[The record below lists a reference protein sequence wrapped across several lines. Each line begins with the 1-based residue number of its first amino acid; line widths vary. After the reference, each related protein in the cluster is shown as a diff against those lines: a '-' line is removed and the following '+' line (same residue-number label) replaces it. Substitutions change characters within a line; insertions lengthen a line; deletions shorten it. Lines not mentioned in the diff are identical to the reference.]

1 MILFILAPWGAKWGQ
16 INQSVTN
23 TQDQPATAAASF
35 APVSDTRESWRRWGL
50 KWGSNGGN
58 RGDGGYGCYWRSC
71 LHHVMCKR
79 EGWGECSGVCMKER
93 ERESWEG

>member
-1 MILFILAPWGAKWGQ
+1 M
-16 INQSVTN
+16 
-23 TQDQPATAAASF
+23 
-35 APVSDTRESWRRWGL
+35 

-93 ERESWEG
+93 ERAGRGRRGEGRRRALRKKAGSINDINQQYLRPPDQQCSPDKRAEEQP